1 MSLENAPPEI
11 KLAVD
16 LIMLLEENQI
26 EPRIALA
33 ALEIVRT
40 DFEKKR
46 SQEESDV
53 ELSIKEKSL
62 K

>member
-46 SQEESDV
+46 SQEESDA